1 MGQGFRG
8 QPRPGHIPWGG
19 APVPSVLGVLLYLR
33 LHHSMQIDHV
43 RQGNTWGRGVVL
55 GVSHMPPIPSRR
67 VQALPNFGVYPS
79 IYVYTLWRRMTKF
92 YMVRECLFLE
102 SATPRLKGKEHQRS
116 QFWGFSHTCAF
127 TVWPRATKFGVVYTW
142 RDACLGV
149 SYASCILRNV
159 SRGLSAID
167 EFLVKSIM
175 LIVTEKS
182 GHRIRIV

>member
-1 MGQGFRG
+1 
-8 QPRPGHIPWGG
+8 
-19 APVPSVLGVLLYLR
+19 
-33 LHHSMQIDHV
+33 
-43 RQGNTWGRGVVL
+43 
-55 GVSHMPPIPSRR
+55 
-67 VQALPNFGVYPS
+67 
-79 IYVYTLWRRMTKF
+79 MTKF

-102 SATPRLKGKEHQRS
+102 SQPRPVSRGRSISDPNFGGSLILVRS
-116 QFWGFSHTCAF
+116 QFDLERPNSAWFIH
-127 TVWPRATKFGVVYTW
+127 

-159 SRGLSAID
+159 SRRLSAID